1 MFLKHWFPVWSAFRE
16 QADLLITT
24 SSGMTI
30 VFLQMNCRF
39 LPTSCVIRTYAVLV
53 LFPSLHQHITRT
65 WLPSEP
71 GIIWWIKNT
80 IGELHSFELLWN
92 LKESRKEMGLFIL
105 GSVVSSVSSSRVN
118 LVLALKYI
126 VEGGGKSRWCS
137 CMLLCFLLF
146 ENLSAV
152 LRVINFWPFCLEE
165 MNDMKNILCKERQMK

>member
-1 MFLKHWFPVWSAFRE
+1 MIFEEAAGYTAVHLQRWKFKEMFLKHWFPVWSAFRE

-53 LFPSLHQHITRT
+53 LFPSLHQHIMRT

-80 IGELHSFELLWN
+80 IGELHFELLWN

-126 VEGGGKSRWCS
+126 AEGGKKKADDVPV
-137 CMLLCFLLF
+137 CFCA
-146 ENLSAV
+146 S
-152 LRVINFWPFCLEE
+152 FCLRTSV
-165 MNDMKNILCKERQMK
+165 LF